1 LREIANGSEASSA
14 DVGDLIILCEI
25 FMEQAVAT
33 AEGED
38 GGSIIVIMRLPP
50 AVLVFVGAMLAY
62 AVYYLLALVSRID
75 LRFDKD
81 HQGTAA
87 LLRRCSLLKGS
98 YWPSPW
104 IFSGHLDVRTTLI

>member
-1 LREIANGSEASSA
+1 
-14 DVGDLIILCEI
+14 
-25 FMEQAVAT
+25 MEQVVAT

-38 GGSIIVIMRLPP
+38 GGSIIIMRLPP
-50 AVLVFVGAMLAY
+50 AVMVFVGVMLAY
-62 AVYYLLALVSRID
+62 AAYYLLALVSRID

-87 LLRRCSLLKGS
+87 LLRRCSLLKGN

-104 IFSGHLDVRTTLI
+104 IFSGHLDVRGQTFLILFIIYDNSYFHVFYLTFLRI